1 MQSTKEVYYDL
12 LDVRM
17 KIQKVLAHI
26 DFDSSNINL
35 EDRMDP
41 NEVFLR
47 DNCSSIVARLSDI
60 ANELRY
66 LNRPILEE
74 GRLNK
79 NTNGRY
85 EISGRYEF
93 VSGSP
98 IEVLIWDDFDEC
110 EKWVLT
116 RVEHSGDDYVLFHHK
131 ELPMAGLRARRR

>member
-17 KIQKVLAHI
+17 KIKKVLNDI
-26 DFDSSNINL
+26 DSDSSNIDL
-35 EDRMDP
+35 EDGTDP

-47 DNCSSIVARLSDI
+47 DNCRSIVDRLSEI
-60 ANELRY
+60 AYELSY
-66 LNRPILEE
+66 LSKPILEE
-74 GRLNK
+74 GRLIK
-79 NTNGRY
+79 NDNGRY

-98 IEVLIWDDFDEC
+98 IEVLVWDDFDEC
-110 EKWVLT
+110 DRWVLT
-116 RVEHSGDDYVLFHHK
+116 RVEHSGDDYVLHHHK